1 MRKITLASGQWGDL
15 PLRNLCEIVKNVG
28 LDGLELA
35 LFKNHFDPERASVS
49 SAYRDEIRSTLDEFG
64 LECFTVNAGLIGQC
78 VGDEYDSRLDNFAPD
93 RYAGKPEE
101 IRKWAIDTMMGLPSV
116 LNEMNIRI
124 VAGFLGSPLWK
135 MWYSFP
141 QTTEQ
146 MISDGFGKIA
156 ELWTPIFD
164 EFERNN
170 IKFAFE
176 VHPTEI
182 AFDYYS
188 TKRLFKELRYHPA
201 FGLNFDPSHLLW
213 QGVNP
218 TLFLKDFREHVFHV
232 HLKDVSVS
240 HDGKQ
245 GILGSYLPFG
255 STDRAWNFRSLGHG
269 DVRFEEIIRVLN
281 ETNYTGPLSIEW
293 EDNGMDRIYG
303 LKEAF
308 EFTKRL
314 NFEPSSV
321 EFDAAL
327 KNE

>member
-1 MRKITLASGQWGDL
+1 MRKITLLTGQWGDL
-15 PLRNLCEIVKNVG
+15 PLETMCRIAKDVG
-28 LDGLELA
+28 LDGLELSIT
-35 LFKNHFDPERASVS
+35 KNHFDLDRAYS
-49 SAYRDEIRSTLDEFG
+49 SAAYRDELVNMLGEYG
-64 LECFTVNAGLIGQC
+64 LECFAVNAGLIGQC
-78 VGDEYDSRLDNFAPD
+78 VGDEYDRRLDNFAPD
-93 RYAGKPEE
+93 YMAGKPEE
-101 IRKWAIDTMMGLPSV
+101 IRKWAVDSMMKLPGV
-116 LNEMNIRI
+116 LNELDIRI
-124 VAGFLGSPLWK
+124 VPGFLGSPLWK

-141 QTTEQ
+141 QTTEE
-146 MISDGFGKIA
+146 MISDGFGKIR

-164 EFERNN
+164 EFQRQNV
-170 IKFAFE
+170 KFAFE

-188 TKRLFKELRYHPA
+188 TQRLFREMNYHPA

-213 QGVNP
+213 QSVNP
-218 TLFLKDFREHVFHV
+218 TIFLKDFREHVFHV

-269 DVRFEEIIRVLN
+269 DVKFEEIIRVLN
-281 ETNYTGPLSIEW
+281 ETNYAGPLSIEW
-293 EDNGMDRIYG
+293 EDNGMDRLFG
-303 LKEAF
+303 LREAI
-308 EFTKRL
+308 EFAKRL

-321 EFDAAL
+321 DFDAAL